1 MGLLALALVLLSVLL
16 PRPVAAA
23 PAGSSADTRPVIV
36 PGREAEITA
45 LFQPHAIGDEL
56 APGWR
61 LHSFGINVGTINVW
75 IEGPET
81 EGQRG
86 YAQVS
91 LDHLDHAPPGAQ
103 ALTGFALQVIEQPP
117 GSEAAVATLVGA
129 ITAND
134 DGAFWGTNVVYAG
147 EPREYP
153 FGFELDHMRLGSM
166 IELWLRDG
174 LVFLLFVTAVLIV
187 MAVDT
192 LRGAPRWHRWA
203 LPGIVVL
210 GAGLRVGLSPT
221 VALAPWPYTRLLVPA
236 GKIFHGP
243 GLALLHPD
251 PVWLSDVVTGTEL
264 AFSLLAPLAIF
275 AHVRYLLDDHRAA
288 IVAALV
294 VAILPLHLRFSHSD
308 AGFISSITISSTAF
322 ALVHQATRGK
332 SKLGGWIALALVGF
346 PIAVV
351 YQLRPLN
358 ILYCPL
364 LLATV
369 FVDQGVRTD
378 KQKATPARSIATFLV
393 ILLVTFGLGVPQL
406 LEGFGDQVNEGMSLR
421 TVTSALMV
429 VVSPRLN
436 ALLNP
441 VFSPPL
447 LTLLA
452 VWGAID
458 LWRRGRRRLFAF
470 VVGWLLAFLIA
481 HAYIIPDSMYMQ
493 ARYHL
498 HLIVPYMLLVAC
510 GADAGLRWL
519 DDARARKPWLTQR
532 RYQLLRGGALAYVL
546 ASPLIHLHGI
556 RNVALNDVQE
566 WMFVHEVREQ
576 IPAQCT
582 VLEYTGVGAGPRF
595 ARVGIWIENGVQ
607 RERYDVVEILQA
619 KQGEPELPDHVRAL
633 LEDPPAC
640 LYWYEGLPCFAYKDV
655 SEPKAPVCRAI
666 EGFVTL
672 EEVAATRFASRPY
685 DENLAFGLGE
695 LDQIELRLFRAYRK
709 PE

>member
-1 MGLLALALVLLSVLL
+1 MLF
-16 PRPVAAA
+16 PRVSAAA

-45 LFQPHAIGDEL
+45 LFQPHTAGDEL
-56 APGWR
+56 TPGWR
-61 LHSFGINVGTINVW
+61 LHSFSINVGTISVW
-75 IEGPET
+75 IEGPEL
-81 EGQRG
+81 ESQRS
-86 YAQVS
+86 YALLT
-91 LDHLDHAPPGAQ
+91 LDHLDHAPPNSR
-103 ALTGFALQVIEQPP
+103 ALTGFALKVLDQPP
-117 GSEAAVATLVGA
+117 GSEAAVAKLVEA
-129 ITAND
+129 IAAND
-134 DGAFWGTNVVYAG
+134 DGSFWGTNVVYAG

-153 FGFELDHMRLGSM
+153 FGFEIDHMRFTSTV
-166 IELWLRDG
+166 ELWLRDG
-174 LVFLLFVTAVLIV
+174 LVFFMFVAVVLIV
-187 MAVDT
+187 MAIDT
-192 LRGAPRWHRWA
+192 LRGAPSWHRWA
-203 LPGIVVL
+203 LPGIILL
-210 GAGLRVGLSPT
+210 GAGLRVLLSPA
-221 VALAPWPYTRLLVPA
+221 VALAPWPYTRLLVAA
-236 GKIFHGP
+236 GKVFHGP
-243 GLALLHPD
+243 GLAVLHPD
-251 PVWLSDVVTGTEL
+251 PVWLSDAITGTEL

-294 VAILPLHLRFSHSD
+294 VAILPLHLRFSHAD
-308 AGFISSITISSTAF
+308 AGFIASITISSTAF

-332 SKLGGWIALALVGF
+332 SKLGGWIAIALVGF

-378 KQKATPARSIATFLV
+378 KQKATPARTVATFLV

-421 TVTSALMV
+421 TVSSAFDVLV
-429 VVSPRLN
+429 NPRLN

-441 VFSPPL
+441 VFSPPG

-452 VWGAID
+452 AWGAID

-470 VVGWLLAFLIA
+470 VVGWLLAFLFA
-481 HAYIIPDSMYMQ
+481 HAYVIPDSMYMQ

-519 DDARARKPWLTQR
+519 DGARERKSWLSGR
-532 RYQLLRGGALAYVL
+532 RYQLVRGAALAYVL

-566 WMFVHEVREQ
+566 WIFVHSVREQ
-576 IPAQCT
+576 IPDQCT
-582 VLEYTGVGAGPRF
+582 VIEYTGISAGPRF
-595 ARVGIWIENGVQ
+595 ARVGTWIENGVQ
-607 RERYDVVEILQA
+607 RERYDVVEILQP
-619 KQGEPELPDHVRAL
+619 KPGEPELPEHVRAL
-633 LEDPPAC
+633 LEDPPEC

-655 SEPKAPVCRAI
+655 GEDKAPICHAI
-666 EGFVTL
+666 EGFVVL
-672 EEVAATRFASRPY
+672 EEVAATRFESRPY
-685 DENLAFGLGE
+685 DENLAAGLGE
-695 LDQIELRLFRAYRK
+695 IDQIELRLFRAYRK
-709 PE
+709 PD